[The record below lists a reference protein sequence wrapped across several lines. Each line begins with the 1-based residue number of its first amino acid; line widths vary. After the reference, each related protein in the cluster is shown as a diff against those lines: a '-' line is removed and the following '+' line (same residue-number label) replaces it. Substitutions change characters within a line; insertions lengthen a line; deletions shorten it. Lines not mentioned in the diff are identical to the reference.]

1 VLTFTPTSSLPEY
14 LYPNYKSSVVSINS
28 TTNTTLI
35 NDSISNQ
42 VYKFNQ
48 KTGVKA
54 YISSKVG
61 TIRLSA
67 SSGDGKVL
75 IGTSYN
81 EEDAT
86 IGLSNGFE
94 IGSAGITAFK
104 LNSDGSFQELG
115 NYYDSSPCSWNN
127 STTCEKY
134 SAGSIANDISSDSST
149 ITGTLMM
156 IDKGAL
162 SIGDLTNALGFEA
175 FIWDENNGYK
185 VLGSLSDSK
194 MFSIA
199 NAVNSD
205 GSIVA
210 GTSEGNNG
218 MEAFKWTLSAGMT
231 GLGDLSGGEYYSSA
245 LDISNDGNKIVGF
258 SSVGTDIYEAFKWTP
273 EGGMKGLGR
282 PSALES
288 SLAMGI
294 SGDGKIVVGAMGNL
308 ENKNLNAFRWDE
320 DNGMQKVTSWLANTG
335 ASVPST
341 LSLDIA
347 TSTNDDGNVIGGMS
361 EGAAWLAFSGR
372 GVIFPDTYTPT
383 LVIPKI
389 SSQASFQLLDLTLNG
404 SHHLPLKTMSK
415 SNDRCFW
422 ANGDWLDKA
431 SRNTYSKLFE
441 IGSCLDIN
449 ADTRV
454 GLGLGKGK
462 SKKSIVNEVSSEL
475 NGNYLYSEVGTT
487 PLDNKNI
494 ALSLSAFI
502 GSWNSNITRYYL
514 NSSVYDS
521 STGMPDISMTG
532 FKVRADYMDLFNI
545 NGFSISPS
553 IGLTRSNIETDT
565 YLETGGGFP
574 VKFDKQTQFR
584 TVAKVGLR
592 GEKDIQNVGRLRI
605 MVDRSHETSRSNSNI
620 TGSVL
625 GWTTFDIENNSSDN
639 DSTNIA
645 LELDKRIDENSL
657 VSTMVSFKSD
667 DKKWNKS
674 IAISYKYG
682 F

>member
-1 VLTFTPTSSLPEY
+1 MSTPTTSLLEY
-14 LYPNYKSSVVSINS
+14 LHPNYRSSVISIDS
-28 TTNTTLI
+28 SAKTILV
-35 NDSISNQ
+35 NDIISN
-42 VYKFNQ
+42 YSYNFNPANGN
-48 KTGVKA
+48 KT
-54 YISSKVG
+54 YIAPENG

-67 SSGDGKVL
+67 SSGNGDVV
-75 IGTSYN
+75 IGTSYQ
-81 EEDAT
+81 ED
-86 IGLSNGFE
+86 GWMSLDNGFE
-94 IGSAGITAFK
+94 IGSSGIVSFK
-104 LNSDGSFQELG
+104 INSDGLYQELG
-115 NYYDSSPCSWNN
+115 NYQESSSCSW
-127 STTCEKY
+127 CGKY
-134 SAGSIANDISSDSST
+134 SLGTIANDISGDGST
-149 ITGTLMM
+149 ITGTLLM
-156 IDKGAL
+156 IDKYALAIGNLVGAL
-162 SIGDLTNALGFEA
+162 GYEA
-175 FIWDENNGYK
+175 FIWNESDGYTI
-185 VLGSLSDSK
+185 LGSLSDSK
-194 MFSIA
+194 MSSVA
-199 NAVNSD
+199 NAINVD

-210 GTSEGNNG
+210 GTSGGVNG
-218 MEAFKWTLSAGMT
+218 TEAFKWTSSEGMM
-231 GLGDLSGGEYYSSA
+231 GLGDLPGGDYFSSA
-245 LDISNDGNKIVGF
+245 LGISNDGGKVVGF
-258 SSVGTDIYEAFKWTP
+258 SSVDTDIYEAFKWTLAD
-273 EGGMKGLGR
+273 GMQGLGR
-282 PSALES
+282 PSDLES
-288 SLAMGI
+288 SMAMNI
-294 SGDGKIVVGAMGNL
+294 SEDGNVVVGAMGDL
-308 ENKNLNAFRWDE
+308 ESKSLNAFRWDS
-320 DNGMQKVTSWLANTG
+320 DSDMQKVTRWLTNTG
-335 ASVPST
+335 VTVPST
-341 LSLDIA
+341 LTLDIA
-347 TSTNDDGNVIGGMS
+347 TSTNKDGSVIGGMS
-361 EGAAWLAFSGR
+361 DGSAWLAFSGR

-383 LVIPKI
+383 LVTPKI
-389 SSQASFQLLDLTLNG
+389 SSQASFQLLDLSLNG
-404 SHHLPLKTMSK
+404 SHHLPLKAISK
-415 SNDRCFW
+415 SKGECFW
-422 ANGDWLDKA
+422 VNGDWSDKETK
-431 SRNTYSKLFE
+431 NTYSKLFE

-449 ADTRV
+449 SDTRF
-454 GLGLGKGK
+454 GLGLGKSK

-475 NGNYLYSEVGTT
+475 NGNYLYSELGTT

-502 GSWNSNITRYYL
+502 GSWNSNITRYYF

-592 GEKDIQNVGRLRI
+592 GEKDIPNVGRLRI

-657 VSTMVSFKSD
+657 VSTMASFKSD